1 MTEIFLGFA
10 LVLLVGNLVLTVVLL
25 SRRLSVDLSGLQPRF
40 DALQSNQERTERA
53 FREELGRN
61 REEGSSAG
69 KQLREELSGK
79 ISSFGDSL
87 QSRLAEI
94 AGLQQKQLDSFA
106 QQLAA
111 LTQTNALRLEALR
124 TAVDTK
130 LKEIQEDNAR
140 QLDRMRTTVD
150 EKLQST
156 LEKRLGESFKQVSE
170 RLEQVHQGLGDM
182 QKLAAGVGDLKRVLT
197 NVKSRGV
204 WGEVQLGALLE
215 EVFTPEQYDRNV
227 KTKESSSEL
236 VEFAIRFPGQGDSER
251 EVLWLPIDSKFPIED
266 YQRLLD
272 AQEKADPDAAEEAAR
287 MLAAQVKASA
297 KDISDKY
304 LNPPNTTNFG
314 ILFLPTEGLF
324 AEVTRRAG
332 LTDAI
337 RREHNVIV
345 AGPTTLLAM
354 LNSFQMGFRT
364 LAIRQR
370 SDEVWK
376 LLSGVKTEFG
386 KFGDLLEGVKR
397 KLEQASNTMDDV
409 AQRSRAI
416 ERKLRN
422 VQELP
427 ASEVQPLLANGG
439 APVSGDSE

>member
-1 MTEIFLGFA
+1 M
-10 LVLLVGNLVLTVVLL
+10 
-25 SRRLSVDLSGLQPRF
+25 SRNRDETSLQ
-40 DALQSNQERTERA
+40 AKQQ
-53 FREELGRN
+53 REEVATTLKN
-61 REEGSSAG
+61 FNDSI
-69 KQLREELSGK
+69 LRS
-79 ISSFGDSL
+79 
-87 QSRLAEI
+87 LAEI
-94 AGLQQKQLDSFA
+94 AKTLEQKV
-106 QQLAA
+106 
-111 LTQTNALRLEALR
+111 EALR

-130 LKEIQEDNAR
+130 LKQIQEDNAR
-140 QLDRMRTTVD
+140 QLEKMRTTVD

-272 AQEKADPDAAEEAAR
+272 AQEKADPAAAEEAAR
-287 MLAAQVKASA
+287 LLAAQVKTSA

-337 RREHNVIV
+337 RREHNVVV

-386 KFGDLLEGVKR
+386 KFGDLLDGVKR
-397 KLEQASNTMDDV
+397 KLEQASNSMDDV

-427 ASEVQPLLANGG
+427 ATEAQPLLADSAVEE
-439 APVSGDSE
+439 APPRQTADERR